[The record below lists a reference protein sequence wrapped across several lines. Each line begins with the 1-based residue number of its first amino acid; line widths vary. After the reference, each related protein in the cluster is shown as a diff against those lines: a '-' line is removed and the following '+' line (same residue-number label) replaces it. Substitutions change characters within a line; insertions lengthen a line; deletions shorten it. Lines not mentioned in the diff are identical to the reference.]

1 MPGAERILP
10 DRPSLRYLKL
20 EAKRR
25 LAAGEFRTLHEV
37 QLALAREY
45 GQPSWAKLR
54 QLVADRESHAL
65 AQVRWII
72 ARFRDAGQ
80 PGWIP
85 VGDEEMREHFSGQ
98 VLAAAPG
105 LAAQLAAGAVDLRA
119 DPVISDASAREVR
132 LTLSGMM
139 IMATAEAEPPYRLEG
154 LFAIPVGA
162 RVQDTRV
169 KTAPPAVASGDCP
182 ADMAEIAD
190 DVFDEFGLPALALAG
205 ASPGQPPWIVTKG
218 WADLDR
224 AEVLDATHR
233 FPATGATMAV
243 TALAVLRLIAENRLT
258 LDTPANDLL
267 RTVRLADS
275 AITVREL
282 LSHTGG
288 VDSPAGMYADAVPET
303 TPGTVIGCGGQ
314 RGVFQ
319 PSNGGCGV
327 LGWLIADVT
336 QTPYA
341 TAVTELV
348 LEPLGLKTAGFPGTV
363 FPGKR
368 TAALDS
374 VAGEA
379 GDVTQYDLTPDGQFR
394 PAGPRICVIPAAG
407 GLWATPADM
416 VKLGTGW
423 SSLLPDWLARAAV
436 TSVIPLVPHA
446 RGVGLGWLLNPDDGT
461 AVHAG
466 AAPGAVASLT
476 IRVRDNRT
484 LVVLISR
491 MVPLD
496 LVEARVKGAWS

>member
-10 DRPSLRYLKL
+10 DRPSLRHLKL

-25 LAAGEFRTLHEV
+25 LAVGEFPTVHEA

-45 GQPSWAKLR
+45 GQPSWARLK
-54 QLVADRESHAL
+54 QLVADRESQAL

-72 ARFRDAGQ
+72 TRFRDAGQ
-80 PGWIP
+80 PGWTP
-85 VGDEEMREHFSGQ
+85 VRDQEMREHFTAE
-98 VLAAAPG
+98 VLAAAPD
-105 LAAQLAAGAVDLRA
+105 LAGQLAAAAVDLRA
-119 DPVISDASAREVR
+119 DPVINDASAQEVR

-139 IMATAEAEPPYRLEG
+139 IMASAEAAPPHRLDG
-154 LFAIPVGA
+154 LFAFPLGA
-162 RVQDTRV
+162 RVEDTRL
-169 KTAPPAVASGDCP
+169 KTTPPAAASGDCP
-182 ADMAEIAD
+182 PDMAEIAD
-190 DVFDEFGLPALALAG
+190 DVFDELGLPALALAG
-205 ASPGQPPWIVTKG
+205 ASPGQPPWLVTKG

-243 TALAVLRLIAENRLT
+243 TALAVLRLVAQDRFT

-267 RTVRLADS
+267 RTVRLADG

-288 VDSPAGMYADAVPET
+288 VDSPAGMYADAVPQT
-303 TPGTVIGCGGQ
+303 VPGTVIGCSGQ

-319 PSNGGCGV
+319 PSNGGCGA

-336 QTPYA
+336 QTPYV

-348 LEPLGLKTAGFPGTV
+348 LAPLGLKTAGFPGNV
-363 FPGKR
+363 
-368 TAALDS
+368 AAL
-374 VAGEA
+374 GPR
-379 GDVTQYDLTPDGQFR
+379 DVTQYDLPPDGQFR

-436 TSVIPLVPHA
+436 TSVIPLAPHA
-446 RGVGLGWLLNPDDGT
+446 PGVGLGWLLNPDDGT

-476 IRVRDNRT
+476 IRVRDNQT

-496 LVEARVKGAWS
+496 LIEARVRGAWS

>member
-25 LAAGEFRTLHEV
+25 LAAGEFPTLHEA
-37 QLALAREY
+37 QFALAREY
-45 GQPSWAKLR
+45 GQPSWTRLR
-54 QLVADRESHAL
+54 HFVADRESHAL

-72 ARFRDAGQ
+72 TRFRDAGQ
-80 PGWIP
+80 PGWTP
-85 VGDEEMREHFSGQ
+85 VSDAEMREHFSGE
-98 VLAAAPG
+98 VLAAVPN
-105 LAAQLAAGAVDLRA
+105 LAAQLAASAADLRA
-119 DPVISDASAREVR
+119 DPVINDASAREVR

-139 IMATAEAEPPYRLEG
+139 IMATSAADPPYRLEG
-154 LFAIPVGA
+154 LVAFPVGA
-162 RVQDTRV
+162 RVEDARV
-169 KTAPPAVASGDCP
+169 KTTAPAAAEGNCP
-182 ADMAEIAD
+182 PDMAEVAD

-205 ASPGQPPWIVTKG
+205 ASPGQPPWVVTKG

-224 AEVLDATHR
+224 AEALDATHR

-243 TALAVLRLIAENRLT
+243 TALAVLRLIAENRFT

-267 RTVRLADS
+267 RTVRLADGE
-275 AITVREL
+275 ITVREL
-282 LSHTGG
+282 LSHTAG
-288 VDSPAGMYADAVPET
+288 VDSPAVMYADAVPET

-319 PSNGGCGV
+319 PSNGGCGA

-341 TAVTELV
+341 AAVTRLV
-348 LEPLGLKTAGFPGTV
+348 LEPLGLDTAGFPDQV
-363 FPGKR
+363 
-368 TAALDS
+368 AALGP
-374 VAGEA
+374 VAGKP
-379 GDVTQYDLTPDGQFR
+379 GYVTEYNLTPDGQFR
-394 PAGPRICVIPAAG
+394 PAEPRICVIPAAG

-436 TSVIPLVPHA
+436 TSVVPLVPGA
-446 RGVGLGWLLNPDDGT
+446 PGAGLGWILNPDDGT

-466 AAPGAVASLT
+466 AGPGAVASLT

-484 LVVLISR
+484 TVVLVSR
-491 MVPLD
+491 LVPLD
-496 LVEARVKGAWS
+496 LIEARVKGAWS